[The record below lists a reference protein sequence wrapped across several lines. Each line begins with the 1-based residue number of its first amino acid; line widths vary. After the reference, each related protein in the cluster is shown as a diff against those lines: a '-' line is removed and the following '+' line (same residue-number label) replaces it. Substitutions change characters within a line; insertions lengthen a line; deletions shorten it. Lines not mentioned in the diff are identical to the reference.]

1 MDNLEC
7 EQKVRDIV
15 DEATNNKI
23 APLLLKMTT
32 MVEPALQPQLALII
46 NKAFRAG
53 LDAGL
58 DCGRYVTYKD
68 KPVQQ

>member
-1 MDNLEC
+1 MTNLEC

-15 DEATNNKI
+15 DEASNNKI
-23 APLLLKMTT
+23 APLLLEMTSI
-32 MVEPALQPQLALII
+32 VEPALQPQLTLII

-58 DCGRYVTYKD
+58 DCGRYVVYKN
-68 KPVQQ
+68 KPVQ